1 MSSTVQKLNSRHR
14 RMMEALVFDGKKPV
28 QVAIEF
34 DITESRL
41 SILRRSPLWRA
52 EEDALC
58 REFREHNRTGLLR
71 LVPRAIERTEELM
84 ESTDERVAHGV
95 VKDVLNRIGLVGEK
109 TIDAGSGAVIRIC
122 LED

>member
-1 MSSTVQKLNSRHR
+1 MSILKLNNRHR
-14 RMMEALVFDGKKPV
+14 RMMEALVIEGKRPV
-28 QVAIEF
+28 EVSIEF

-41 SILRRSPLWRA
+41 SILRRSPLWKA

-58 REFREHNRTGLLR
+58 REVRDLHKTGILR

-84 ESTDERVAHGV
+84 ESQDERLAHAV
-95 VKDVLNRIGLVGEK
+95 VKDVLNRGGLVSERSVEVGN
-109 TIDAGSGAVIRIC
+109 GASIRVV